1 MINIQGQM
9 KGFSIELTKYGGNE
23 KTNNLINS
31 LNLTRMLQT
40 LLHPDPLKWFTA
52 WKVTSQRDIKAFGL
66 GSWSICHYTL
76 EFLCGQVGLLLLF
89 WSSEKLTFVNAAYP
103 RARAKRVSLE
113 MWVGVGKNI
122 IRLSSYIYYSSPN
135 FKVREK
141 FLK

>member
-52 WKVTSQRDIKAFGL
+52 
-66 GSWSICHYTL
+66 
-76 EFLCGQVGLLLLF
+76 
-89 WSSEKLTFVNAAYP
+89 
-103 RARAKRVSLE
+103 
-113 MWVGVGKNI
+113 
-122 IRLSSYIYYSSPN
+122 
-135 FKVREK
+135 
-141 FLK
+141 